1 MILEVIARMTR
12 DDEMGSIIFQRLYW
26 DVKGA
31 KENWCTRFLLL
42 SNYKQNNAAFEGW
55 IMYDEQFPELYL

>member
-1 MILEVIARMTR
+1 MILEVIARMPR
-12 DDEMGSIIFQRLYW
+12 DDEKESIIFQRLSW

-42 SNYKQNNAAFEGW
+42 SNYNQNDVAFEWW
-55 IMYDEQFPELYL
+55 IMYDEQFPELHL